1 MITIENTCNSAKV
14 YAEFLDSGTEG
25 LIRALCGNPI
35 SKGSSIR
42 IMPDAHDGKGCA
54 VGTTMTIRDCIAP
67 GLVGVDIG
75 CGMLAVRFR
84 AKRLEL
90 QKLDKLIWDSIPS
103 GKNVRNAPHHF
114 AERASLD
121 TLHCLRH
128 VQKDKALCAVGTLGG
143 GNHFI
148 EVDKTQNGDFWLII
162 HSGSRRLGVEVASFY
177 QNEAFHQCPEGTS
190 FELAYATGSLMDDYL
205 HDMRITQAF
214 AELNRRA
221 IANDII
227 KGMKLDV
234 EEIIS
239 TIHNYI
245 DLDSMILRKGAVS
258 AKAGEKLIIPMN
270 MRDGCLLCIGKGN
283 QDWNES
289 APHGAG
295 RLMSRTD
302 ARSSFTLSQYKKEM
316 KGIYTTSVNRNTLDE
331 SPMAYKPMESIVRQI
346 EPTVTILER
355 TKPIYNFKSSEEVKA

>member
-1 MITIENTCNSAKV
+1 
-14 YAEFLDSGTEG
+14 
-25 LIRALCGNPI
+25 
-35 SKGSSIR
+35 
-42 IMPDAHDGKGCA
+42 
-54 VGTTMTIRDCIAP
+54 
-67 GLVGVDIG
+67 
-75 CGMLAVRFR
+75 MLAVRLR

-103 GKNVRNAPHHF
+103 GKSARNTPHHF

-121 TLHCLRH
+121 SLHCLRH

-162 HSGSRRLGVEVASFY
+162 HSGSRRLGVKVASIY
-177 QNEAFHQCPEGTS
+177 QNEAFHQCPEETP

-227 KGMKLDV
+227 KGIKLDV
-234 EEIIS
+234 EETIS

-258 AKAGEKLIIPMN
+258 AKEGEKLIIPMN

-289 APHGAG
+289 APHDAG
-295 RLMSRTD
+295 RLMSRAA
-302 ARSSFTLSQYKKEM
+302 ARSSFTLSQ
-316 KGIYTTSVNRNTLDE
+316 
-331 SPMAYKPMESIVRQI
+331 
-346 EPTVTILER
+346 
-355 TKPIYNFKSSEEVKA
+355 

>member
-1 MITIENTCNSAKV
+1 MLA
-14 YAEFLDSGTEG
+14 
-25 LIRALCGNPI
+25 
-35 SKGSSIR
+35 GSSENVLLPYSGATHRGIPSAQR
-42 IMPDAHDGKGCA
+42 LH
-54 VGTTMTIRDCIAP
+54 
-67 GLVGVDIG
+67 IG
-75 CGMLAVRFR
+75 CGMLAVRLR

-103 GKNVRNAPHHF
+103 GKSARNAPHHF

-121 TLHCLRH
+121 SLHCLRH

-162 HSGSRRLGVEVASFY
+162 HSGSRRLGVKVASFY
-177 QNEAFHQCPEGTS
+177 QNEAFHQCPEETP

-227 KGMKLDV
+227 KGIKLDV
-234 EEIIS
+234 EETIS

-258 AKAGEKLIIPMN
+258 AKEGEKFIIPMN

-295 RLMSRTD
+295 RLMSRAA
-302 ARSSFTLSQYKKEM
+302 ARSSFTLSQ
-316 KGIYTTSVNRNTLDE
+316 
-331 SPMAYKPMESIVRQI
+331 
-346 EPTVTILER
+346 
-355 TKPIYNFKSSEEVKA
+355 